1 MGAQTF
7 KIQTG
12 VESGETVDIVL
23 TDMTATGLVIGAVD
37 LSTEAGAGT
46 ALNLLDTAIDKV
58 ATERANIGASQN
70 SLSVTVNNLTSTA
83 MNLTEAKSRI
93 EDADFSAESTKLASA
108 QILAQASTAMLAQAN
123 QSQQG
128 VLNLLR

>member
-58 ATERANIGASQN
+58 TTERANIGASQN

-93 EDADFSAESTKLASA
+93 EDADFSAESTKLA
-108 QILAQASTAMLAQAN
+108 
-123 QSQQG
+123 
-128 VLNLLR
+128 

>member
-93 EDADFSAESTKLASA
+93 EDADFSAESTKLA
-108 QILAQASTAMLAQAN
+108 
-123 QSQQG
+123 
-128 VLNLLR
+128 